1 MNKRAVALIAGGVGL
16 AVFVAS
22 AAALT
27 HTLNPP
33 VQLVDETTSRHSRI
47 QCESQLRQAAE
58 ETVESS
64 VLVVPTVTVVGDV
77 PRRGVAEMQ
86 PQR

>member
-1 MNKRAVALIAGGVGL
+1 ML
-16 AVFVAS
+16 
-22 AAALT
+22 
-27 HTLNPP
+27 
-33 VQLVDETTSRHSRI
+33 
-47 QCESQLRQAAE
+47 AAE

-64 VLVVPTVTVVGDV
+64 VLVVPTVTTVGDV